1 MLPNSLLPQR
11 PLVAP
16 LVRALFGRTLSTL
29 PRSIA
34 YALSYSSVP
43 LLLQCP
49 LPPIRLLLLPAAA
62 IVNNRPK
69 PNSGAG
75 CC

>member
-1 MLPNSLLPQR
+1 MLPNGLLPQR

-16 LVRALFGRTLSTL
+16 LVQALFGRTLSTS

-34 YALSYSSVP
+34 YALSHSGVP

-49 LPPIRLLLLPAAA
+49 LPPIRLLLLPVVAV
-62 IVNNRPK
+62 VNNRPK

-75 CC
+75 RC